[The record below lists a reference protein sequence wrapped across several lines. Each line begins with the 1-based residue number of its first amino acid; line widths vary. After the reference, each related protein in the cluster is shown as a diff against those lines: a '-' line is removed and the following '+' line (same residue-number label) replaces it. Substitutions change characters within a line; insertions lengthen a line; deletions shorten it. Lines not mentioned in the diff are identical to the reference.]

1 MVLQETLC
9 SAGRDIYEERVE
21 KEVATEIEKTQD
33 KKETE
38 SRGPTE
44 KRAAGAGLNEQQETK

>member
-1 MVLQETLC
+1 M
-9 SAGRDIYEERVE
+9 E
-21 KEVATEIEKTQD
+21 KEVATDIEKTQD